1 MGLGNQ
7 AIRRGWKR
15 LAVLFCLGISLTWG
29 TVACAPG
36 NTVEFTLVSFAVTKA
51 GYQQIADKFAEKWQ
65 REHKQ
70 NVVIN
75 QSYGASSAQARAV
88 IDGLEA
94 DVVALSLGLDI
105 NKIQQAGLI
114 EPGWENRLP
123 NKSIVTQ
130 SVVTLVTGPDNPK
143 QIKNWEDLTK
153 PGVKVITA
161 NPKSSGL
168 ARWNFLALWGAIT
181 QNGGDES
188 QALDFTSKVY
198 ENAVV
203 LARDAREASDA
214 FFKQGQGDVLV
225 TYENEAILVRQK
237 GEPIKYTSPP
247 LNISIDNPVA
257 MVDKNVSKHQNRI
270 VVEAFLKYL
279 FTPEAQAEF
288 VKVGFRPLDKQ
299 VSEKYGKQY
308 QPVNQLFNVKSFGGW
323 KQVQDKFFDRGG
335 IFDRIEAK
343 IANR

>member
-1 MGLGNQ
+1 MAVWIKTNGN
-7 AIRRGWKR
+7 RWKHY
-15 LAVLFCLGISLTWG
+15 LILFCVGISLVWG

-51 GYQQIADKFAEKWQ
+51 AYQQIADKFAEKWQ
-65 REHKQ
+65 REHHQ
-70 NVVIN
+70 NVIIN
-75 QSYGASSAQARAV
+75 QSYGASSAQSRAV

-105 NKIQQAGLI
+105 NKIEKAGLI
-114 EPGWENRLP
+114 EKGWEERLP
-123 NKSIVTQ
+123 NRSIVTQ
-130 SVVTLVTGPDNPK
+130 SVATLVTTPDNPK
-143 QIKNWEDLTK
+143 KIQTWSDLVK
-153 PGVKVITA
+153 PGVNVITA

-168 ARWNFLALWGAIT
+168 ARWNFLALWGTIT
-181 QNGGDES
+181 QNGGDEN

-198 ENAVV
+198 QNAIV

-237 GEPIKYTSPP
+237 GEPIKYISPP

-257 MVDKNVSKHQNRI
+257 MVDRNVSKHQNRI

-279 FTPEAQAEF
+279 FTAEAQEEF
-288 VKVGFRPLDKQ
+288 AKVGFRPIDDRVYQKFA
-299 VSEKYGKQY
+299 KQY
-308 QPVNQLFNVKSFGGW
+308 QPVKKLFNIKTFGGW
-323 KQVQDKFFDRGG
+323 KQVQDKFFKDGG
-335 IFDRIEAK
+335 VFDQIEAK
-343 IANR
+343 IAKR

>member
-1 MGLGNQ
+1 MGLWCKRDRQ
-7 AIRRGWKR
+7 RWKQWI
-15 LAVLFCLGISLTWG
+15 VLFCLGISLSWG

-51 GYQQIADKFAEKWQ
+51 AYQQIADKFAEKWQ
-65 REHKQ
+65 REHHQ

-75 QSYGASSAQARAV
+75 QSYGGSSAQSRAV

-105 NKIQQAGLI
+105 DKIQKAGLI
-114 EPGWENRLP
+114 EAGWEDRLP
-123 NKSIVTQ
+123 NKSIVTK
-130 SVVTLVTGPDNPK
+130 SVATLVTTPENPK
-143 QIKNWEDLTK
+143 QIKTWSDLTK

-168 ARWNFLALWGAIT
+168 ARWNFLALWGSIT
-181 QNGGDES
+181 QTGGNES
-188 QALDFTSKVY
+188 QALDFTSRVY
-198 ENAVV
+198 GNSVV

-225 TYENEAILVRQK
+225 TYENEAILVQQK
-237 GEPIKYTSPP
+237 GESIKYISPS

-257 MVDKNVSKHQNRI
+257 MVDRNVSKHQNRI

-279 FTPEAQAEF
+279 FTPEAQVEF
-288 VKVGFRPLDKQ
+288 AKVGFRPIEDGVYQ
-299 VSEKYGKQY
+299 QFAKQY
-308 QPVNQLFNVKSFGGW
+308 QPVKQLFDVNDFGGW
-323 KQVQDKFFDRGG
+323 KQVQDKLFQDGG
-335 IFDRIEAK
+335 VFDRIEAK
-343 IANR
+343 ISQK